1 MLAIF
6 TPALSRGGASS
17 AVQFAE
23 LRVVT
28 FSVEYEC
35 FVDVTKWDITL
46 SSIVQ
51 INHNTT
57 ADQHS
62 LLLCD
67 GWLAR

>member
-6 TPALSRGGASS
+6 TPVLSRGGASS

-35 FVDVTKWDITL
+35 FVDVTK
-46 SSIVQ
+46 
-51 INHNTT
+51 
-57 ADQHS
+57 
-62 LLLCD
+62 
-67 GWLAR
+67 